1 VRPLLITLALVPGIV
16 AAQDAPKAA
25 APKDPDL
32 RAELLRRV
40 KTDQDARM
48 ALIEFMKRH
57 GSDPAKLSADRKA
70 EHTKLSEAVAAADKE
85 NTARLGKVIDQ
96 SGWPTV
102 TQVGKDGAHAAWLL
116 VQHAD
121 ANPKFQRTCLDL
133 MTKLPKEEVSQTDV
147 AYLTDRVL
155 LAEGKKQLYGTQ
167 FTSAGG
173 KWEPR
178 PLEEPEKVDERRKAV
193 GLSPLA
199 EYVKQLEALYGK
211 AEKK

>member
-1 VRPLLITLALVPGIV
+1 VRPLLLTLALVPGIV
-16 AAQDAPKAA
+16 PAQD

-40 KTDQDARM
+40 KTDQDARF
-48 ALIEFMKRH
+48 AVIEFTKRH
-57 GSDPAKLSADRKA
+57 GSSLMSLPAVLQTEYAKLSD
-70 EHTKLSEAVAAADKE
+70 AVAVADKE
-85 NTARLGKVIDQ
+85 NTARLTKIIDR

-102 TQVGKDGAHAAWLL
+102 TQVGQDGAHAAWLL

-133 MTKLPKEEVSQTDV
+133 MAKLPKEEVSQKDV
-147 AYLTDRVL
+147 AFLTDRVL
-155 LAEGKKQLYGTQ
+155 LAEGKKQVYGTQ

-178 PLEEPEKVDERRKAV
+178 PLEQPEQVDERRKAV
-193 GLSPLA
+193 GLPPLA

>member
-1 VRPLLITLALVPGIV
+1 VRPLFIALALLPGI
-16 AAQDAPKAA
+16 ASAQDAPKED

-40 KTDQDARM
+40 KTDQDARV

-57 GSDPAKLSADRKA
+57 GDDPAKLSADQKA
-70 EHTKLSEAVAAADKE
+70 ELANLGEAVGAADKE
-85 NTARLGKVIDQ
+85 NTARLTKIIDQ

-102 TQVGKDGAHAAWLL
+102 SRVGRDGAHAAWLL

-155 LAEGKKQLYGTQ
+155 LAEGKRQVYGTQ
-167 FTSAGG
+167 FTNAGG

-178 PLEEPEKVDERRKAV
+178 PLDKPEKVDERRKAV
-193 GLSPLA
+193 GLPPLA
-199 EYVKQLEALYGK
+199 EYVKQLEALYGGPQK
-211 AEKK
+211 

>member
-1 VRPLLITLALVPGIV
+1 MLRMSAFV
-16 AAQDAPKAA
+16 ATVVVASVSAQD

-40 KTDQDARM
+40 KTDQDARF
-48 ALIEFMKRH
+48 AVIEFTRRH
-57 GSDPAKLSADRKA
+57 GGDPTKLPAERKAEYAKLSD
-70 EHTKLSEAVAAADKE
+70 AVGEADKD
-85 NTARLGKVIDQ
+85 NTARLTKVIDR

-133 MTKLPKEEVSQTDV
+133 MTRLSKEEVSRKDV

-155 LAEGKKQLYGTQ
+155 LAEGKRQVYGTQ
-167 FTSAGG
+167 FTNATGT
-173 KWEPR
+173 WEPR
-178 PLEEPEKVDERRKAV
+178 PLEAPEKVDERRAAV
-193 GLSPLA
+193 GLPPLA
-199 EYVKQLEALYGK
+199 EYVKQLESLFGK
-211 AEKK
+211 AEKQ

>member
-1 VRPLLITLALVPGIV
+1 MRRLLVVVLCVGTAT
-16 AAQDAPKAA
+16 AQEAPKAA
-25 APKDPDL
+25 PPKDPDL

-40 KTDQDARM
+40 KTDQDARF

-57 GSDPAKLSADRKA
+57 GGDPAKLSADQKA
-70 EHTKLSEAVAAADKE
+70 EHSKLAEAVGAADKE
-85 NTARLGKVIDQ
+85 NTARLTKVIDGT
-96 SGWPTV
+96 GWPTV

-133 MTKLPKEEVSQTDV
+133 MTRLPKEEVSQKDV

-155 LAEGKKQLYGTQ
+155 LAEGKKQVYGTQ
-167 FTSAGG
+167 FTNVGG

-178 PLEEPEKVDERRKAV
+178 PLDEPEKVDDRRRAA
-193 GLSPLA
+193 GLPTLA
-199 EYVKQLEALYGK
+199 EYVKQLESLYGK